1 MLTSRGIKLNIIA
14 IIPARGGSKGIKRKN
29 IINFKGKPLIAHTI
43 LLAKKSEIIN
53 ETYVWTDDKK
63 IADISKKYGAKVP
76 LLRPKSISKDNSL
89 DIEVINHFYDWYLTK
104 NNKDIDLIIHLRAT
118 SPYRKLNLVN
128 KAIQI
133 MKKNKSFSALRSF
146 KIAKNTPY
154 KMWKKSGKLAIPLI
168 ETKKELHSAGRQF
181 LPEIYMHTGYVDIL
195 RPKKTILKKS
205 MVGKKVFFNEINKK
219 EKYIDIDTKEDLK

>member
-1 MLTSRGIKLNIIA
+1 MNIIA

-168 ETKKELHSAGRQF
+168 ETKKELNSAGRQF